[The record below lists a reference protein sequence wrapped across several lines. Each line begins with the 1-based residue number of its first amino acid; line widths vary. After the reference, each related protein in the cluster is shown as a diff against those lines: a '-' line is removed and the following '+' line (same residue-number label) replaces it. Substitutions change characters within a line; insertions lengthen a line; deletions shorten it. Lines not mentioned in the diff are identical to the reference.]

1 MSREISHLDAIIS
14 SPSNPLLFLRTIQ
27 PSDASALSSILSSP
41 SNKSDPHGKDIDIPT
56 AQSSISRMR
65 ESASQPTVADA
76 QGNVISGP
84 SRVNMMLVLK
94 SEDENRQPAET
105 VIGLGG
111 FGAIKDWERGGQK
124 IRAGDVGVMMD
135 PAYKRRGYGVEAMR
149 MAINWAFSPTSE
161 GGPQLDLVT
170 ITTLED
176 NGPMVKLLNEKFGLE
191 GKGVS
196 RPAEFDADK
205 NEVYYELSKEDWRS
219 ITSAQYVGI

>member
-1 MSREISHLDAIIS
+1 MSREISHLNTIIA

-27 PSDASALSSILSSP
+27 PSDVSAFSSILSSP
-41 SNKSDPHGKDIDIPT
+41 SNKSDPHGTDIDLPT
-56 AQSSISRMR
+56 AESSISRMR
-65 ESASQPTVADA
+65 ESASKPTILDA
-76 QGNVISGP
+76 QGNVMSGP

-94 SEDENRQPAET
+94 SQDGTDQPTET

-111 FGAIKDWERGGQK
+111 FGAIKDWERGGHK

-135 PAYKRRGYGVEAMR
+135 PAYKRKGYGVEAMR
-149 MAINWAFSPTSE
+149 MAINWAFLPAAE

-176 NGPMVKLLNEKFGLE
+176 NGPMVNLLHDKLGLA
-191 GKGVS
+191 GKGIS

-205 NEVYYELSKEDWRS
+205 NELYYEFSKEDWR
-219 ITSAQYVGI
+219 GISVN

>member
-1 MSREISHLDAIIS
+1 MSHEISHLNTIIS

-27 PSDASALSSILSSP
+27 PSDAPALSSILSSP

-56 AQSSISRMR
+56 AQLSISRMR
-65 ESASQPTVADA
+65 ESASQPTILDA

-94 SEDENRQPAET
+94 SEDENGQPTET

-111 FGAIKDWERGGQK
+111 FGAIKDWERGGKK

-135 PAYKRRGYGVEAMR
+135 PAYKRKGYGVEAMK
-149 MAINWAFSPTSE
+149 MATSWAFMSAAE

-176 NGPMVKLLNEKFGLE
+176 NEAMLKLLNEKFGLE
-191 GKGVS
+191 GKGIS
-196 RPAEFDADK
+196 RPAEFDSDK
-205 NEVYYELSKEDWRS
+205 NEMYYELSKEDW
-219 ITSAQYVGI
+219 IGINGN

>member
-1 MSREISHLDAIIS
+1 MSRQISHLNSIIS

-27 PSDASALSSILSSP
+27 PSDAPAFSAILSSP
-41 SNKSDPHGKDIDIPT
+41 SNKSDPHGKDIDVPT
-56 AQSSISRMR
+56 ALLSISRMR
-65 ESASQPTVADA
+65 ESASQPTILDD

-94 SEDENRQPAET
+94 SKDENGQPVESA
-105 VIGLGG
+105 IGLGG

-135 PAYKRRGYGVEAMR
+135 PAYKRRGYGVEAMK
-149 MAINWAFSPTSE
+149 MAINWAFSPAAD

-176 NGPMVKLLNEKFGLE
+176 NGPMLKLLNEKFGLE
-191 GKGVS
+191 GKGVA
-196 RPAEFDADK
+196 RPAEFDKEK
-205 NEVYYELSKEDWRS
+205 NEVYYELSKEDWRR
-219 ITSAQYVGI
+219 TNAN

>member
-1 MSREISHLDAIIS
+1 MSREISHLDTIIP

-27 PSDASALSSILSSP
+27 PSDASAFSSILSSP

-56 AQSSISRMR
+56 AELSISRMR
-65 ESASQPTVADA
+65 ESASKPTILDA

-94 SEDENRQPAET
+94 SEDGNGET

-111 FGAIKDWERGGQK
+111 FGAIKDWERDGQK
-124 IRAGDVGVMMD
+124 IRAGDVGAMLD
-135 PAYKRRGYGVEAMR
+135 PAYKRKGYGVEAMK
-149 MAINWAFSPTSE
+149 MAINWAFLPAVE

-176 NGPMVKLLNEKFGLE
+176 NGPMVNLLNEKLGLT
-191 GKGVS
+191 GKGIS

-205 NEVYYELSKEDWRS
+205 NEIYYELSKEDWRS
-219 ITSAQYVGI
+219 ISAN

>member
-1 MSREISHLDAIIS
+1 MSREISHLNTIIP
-14 SPSNPLLFLRTIQ
+14 SPSNPLLFLRTVQ
-27 PSDASALSSILSSP
+27 PSDASAFSSILSSS

-56 AQSSISRMR
+56 AESSISRMR
-65 ESASQPTVADA
+65 ESASTPTILDA

-94 SEDENRQPAET
+94 SEDGNET

-111 FGAIKDWERGGQK
+111 FGAIKDWEREGQK
-124 IRAGDVGVMMD
+124 IRAGDVGAMLD
-135 PAYKRRGYGVEAMR
+135 PAYKRKGYGVEAMR
-149 MAINWAFSPTSE
+149 MAINWAFLPAVE

-176 NGPMVKLLNEKFGLE
+176 NEPMVKLLNEKLGLA

-196 RPAEFDADK
+196 RPAGFVDK
-205 NEVYYELSKEDWRS
+205 NEIYYELSKDDWRS
-219 ITSAQYVGI
+219 IGVN